1 MTESIIEMNTFL
13 MKTISKLCDAVL
25 TTIVATRGAFAE
37 RLINRIM
44 GNIEYR
50 QDRIKYILEKE
61 PRGEEEE
68 KIEQKE

>member
-1 MTESIIEMNTFL
+1 MTGSIIEMNTFL
-13 MKTISKLCDAVL
+13 RNTISKLCDAVL
-25 TTIVATRGAFAE
+25 TTIAATRGAFAE

-61 PRGEEEE
+61 PREEEE
-68 KIEQKE
+68 DKIEKE

>member
-1 MTESIIEMNTFL
+1 MNTFL
-13 MKTISKLCDAVL
+13 RNTISKLCDAVL

-61 PRGEEEE
+61 P
-68 KIEQKE
+68 